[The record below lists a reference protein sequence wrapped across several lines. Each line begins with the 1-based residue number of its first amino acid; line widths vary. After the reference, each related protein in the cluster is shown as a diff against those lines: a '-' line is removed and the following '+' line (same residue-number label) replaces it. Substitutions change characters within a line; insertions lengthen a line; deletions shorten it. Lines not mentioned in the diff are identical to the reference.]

1 MLIDTHT
8 HFYDEWL
15 LPDAEEAISRAL
27 SAGVS
32 KMIQA
37 DVDSTERPAMWAI
50 GQKHPGVIFQ
60 MLGLYPG
67 SVDSNWQEELDQ
79 VHHIASADRQT
90 SGTLDQVQPTKTDQV
105 QHIASADRQA
115 LGTLDQVQRQKADQV
130 HHIASAAR
138 QTSGTLDQVQHIT
151 SAARQT
157 SGTLDQVHNQK
168 ADQVQHITSAARQT
182 SGTLDQVHHQKADQ
196 VQHIA
201 SADRQTSGTLD
212 QVQPTKT
219 DQVQHIASADRQALG
234 TLDQVQ
240 RQKADQVHHIASA
253 ARQTSGTLDQV
264 QHITSAARQ
273 TSGTLDQVHNQ
284 KADQVQ
290 HITSA
295 ARQTSGTLDQVHH
308 QKADQVQHIAS
319 ADRQTSGTLDQVQP
333 ATHPYPPKTD
343 FINMPERFVAIGEI
357 GLDYHEGK
365 EFAKEQKEV
374 LRLQFEL
381 AAKMNLPVNIHL
393 RDAWEDF
400 FAVLEDCR
408 HLHLR
413 GNLHCFTASYE
424 IYERAN
430 KWADFSV
437 GIGGVVTFKNS
448 NLAKTLERIPMEK
461 ILLETDAPYLAPVP
475 WRGRRNESAYL
486 PIIAEK
492 VAQIKGLSIDETAD
506 ITTRN
511 AEILFGI

>member
-79 VHHIASADRQT
+79 VQ
-90 SGTLDQVQPTKTDQV
+90 
-105 QHIASADRQA
+105 
-115 LGTLDQVQRQKADQV
+115 
-130 HHIASAAR
+130 HIASAAR
-138 QTSGTLDQVQHIT
+138 QTSGTLDQVHPP
-151 SAARQT
+151 
-157 SGTLDQVHNQK
+157 K
-168 ADQVQHITSAARQT
+168 ADQVQHIASAVRQT
-182 SGTLDQVHHQKADQ
+182 SGTLDQVHH
-196 VQHIA
+196 
-201 SADRQTSGTLD
+201 
-212 QVQPTKT
+212 
-219 DQVQHIASADRQALG
+219 IASADRQALE
-234 TLDQVQ
+234 
-240 RQKADQVHHIASA
+240 
-253 ARQTSGTLDQV
+253 
-264 QHITSAARQ
+264 
-273 TSGTLDQVHNQ
+273 
-284 KADQVQ
+284 
-290 HITSA
+290 
-295 ARQTSGTLDQVHH
+295 
-308 QKADQVQHIAS
+308 
-319 ADRQTSGTLDQVQP
+319 TLDQVQP
-333 ATHPYPPKTD
+333 IKVDQVHHSNQPQPANHPQPTTHPQKTD